1 MIYLLKIFKSRIQ
14 GIMKTEINIGFDY
27 SHQNKLTIEDPAF
40 NDFIE
45 YLFNSD
51 LKLGKIEAGITYE
64 KLSEYN
70 VFIIGVPGAD
80 SHISS
85 EEIEYFIKYV
95 KDGGSLLIVNDKGG
109 DIENKNNLNELT
121 KNFGIKF
128 NPDQLFD
135 NENYSK
141 EISRPI
147 IKDFRKHFIT
157 RDITKIIHSSGC
169 TLEIDDSVET
179 EDINVSAIAFSSGES
194 AWHKIFDGEDWVDE
208 PKESASIL
216 AIGHYGLGKIVVIGN
231 LSLFSG
237 FHALYGIQ
245 AADNFKLISNIIS
258 WLMNKAHSQ
267 EAQLSQSVYITV
279 PIEQELYYW
288 MKGKLDED
296 RWKNVEEI
304 VNFALKVVKFRIR
317 KQESQEE

>member
-1 MIYLLKIFKSRIQ
+1 
-14 GIMKTEINIGFDY
+14 MKTEFNIGFDY
-27 SHQNKLTIEDPAF
+27 SHQNKLTIEDPGF

-45 YLFNSD
+45 FLFNSD

-64 KLSEYN
+64 KLADYI

-80 SHISS
+80 SHLSS
-85 EEIEYFIKYV
+85 NEIDSLIKYV
-95 KDGGSLLIVNDKGG
+95 KDGGSLLIINDKGG

-121 KNFGIKF
+121 KNFGITF

-135 NENYSK
+135 NESFSK
-141 EISRPI
+141 DISRPI
-147 IKDFRKHFIT
+147 IKEFRKHFIT
-157 RDITKIIHSSGC
+157 RDITQIIHSNGC
-169 TLEIDDSVET
+169 TLGIDESIETEEID
-179 EDINVSAIAFSSGES
+179 VSAIAFSSKEA
-194 AWHKIFDGEDWVDE
+194 AWHKIFDGEEWIDE
-208 PKESASIL
+208 PVESIPIIT
-216 AIGHYGLGKIVVIGN
+216 IGHYGLGKIVAIGN

-237 FHALYGIQ
+237 FHALYGIH

-267 EAQLSQSVYITV
+267 EAQLLQPIYLTV

-288 MKGKLDED
+288 MKGKLDEE

>member
-1 MIYLLKIFKSRIQ
+1 
-14 GIMKTEINIGFDY
+14 MKTEYNMGFDY
-27 SHQNKLTIEDPAF
+27 SHQNKLMIEDPGF

-45 YLFNSD
+45 YLINSD

-64 KLSEYN
+64 KLSNYN

-80 SHISS
+80 SYISS
-85 EEIEYFIKYV
+85 EEIEYITKYV
-95 KDGGSLLIVNDKGG
+95 KDGGSILIINDKGG
-109 DIENKNNLNELT
+109 DIENKNNLNELAKT
-121 KNFGIKF
+121 FGIKF

-135 NENYSK
+135 NENFSK
-141 EISRPI
+141 DISRPI
-147 IKDFRKHFIT
+147 IKDFKKHFIT
-157 RDITKIIHSSGC
+157 RDITQIIHSNGC
-169 TLEIDDSVET
+169 TIEIDESVET
-179 EDINVSAIAFSSGES
+179 EDIDVSAIAFSSEES

-208 PKESASIL
+208 SVEKAPIL
-216 AIGHYGLGKIVVIGN
+216 AIGHYGLGKIVAIGN

-237 FHALYGIQ
+237 FHASYGIH

-267 EAQLSQSVYITV
+267 EAQLSQPIYITV
-279 PIEQELYYW
+279 PIEQDLYYW

-296 RWKNVEEI
+296 RWKDVEEI
-304 VNFALKVVKFRIR
+304 VNFALKVIKFRLR

>member
-1 MIYLLKIFKSRIQ
+1 
-14 GIMKTEINIGFDY
+14 
-27 SHQNKLTIEDPAF
+27 
-40 NDFIE
+40 
-45 YLFNSD
+45 
-51 LKLGKIEAGITYE
+51 LGKIEAGITYE
-64 KLSEYN
+64 KLAGYN
-70 VFIIGVPGAD
+70 VFIIGVPSAD
-80 SHISS
+80 SDISP
-85 EEIEYFIKYV
+85 EEIDHLTNYV
-95 KDGGSLLIVNDKGG
+95 KDGGSLLIINDKGG

-135 NENYSK
+135 NENFTK
-141 EISRPI
+141 DISRPI

-157 RDITKIIHSSGC
+157 RDIAQIIHSNGC
-169 TLEIDDSVET
+169 TIEIDESVET
-179 EDINVSAIAFSSGES
+179 EDINVSAIGFSSEES

-208 PKESASIL
+208 PVESAPIL
-216 AIGHYGLGKIVVIGN
+216 VIGHYGLGKIVAIGN

-237 FHALYGIQ
+237 FHALYGIH
-245 AADNFKLISNIIS
+245 AADNFKLISSIIS

-267 EAQLSQSVYITV
+267 EAQLSQPIYLTV

-288 MKGKLDED
+288 MKGKLDEE

-317 KQESQEE
+317 KQDSQEE